1 MDSRQKLLTK
11 NVDLSGCGL
20 EISPLFRP
28 IVPKSGNNIFYTDYI
43 SAEELREKNRDNIN
57 LTSGLFSK
65 IVDLDFVWTP
75 GSRLS
80 ECVPDKI
87 LFDYAVAS
95 HVIEHVPNVVGWL
108 NEIFSVLKVGGVLSL
123 AVPNKLSSFDYYRQT
138 TSAAEIFDAWVR
150 GASAP
155 SPKQIFD
162 CLSMAAVDTG
172 QPGTR
177 SFDLD
182 LPLKKA
188 SLTYSLEEAASYAI
202 DTYVS
207 GGYLDVH
214 CSVFTPESFMEVIK
228 VLIDLKLL
236 NISVSEAI
244 PGESAG
250 VPGSLVSSEFVV
262 FLTKL
267 GEPQRKFSPVDSKG
281 SDSTTS
287 TVAHLNKAFSEAIAV
302 QEDLKRRIKAL
313 ESQLW
318 LKTAIKRTLKKVMGR
333 A

>member
-1 MDSRQKLLTK
+1 MDARQKLLTK
-11 NVDLSGCGL
+11 KLYLSGCGL

-28 IVPKSGNNIFYTDYI
+28 IVPKSGNNVFYTDY
-43 SAEELREKNRDNIN
+43 APTEELREKNRENVN
-57 LTSGLFSK
+57 LTSGLFSG

-75 GSRLS
+75 GSKLS
-80 ECVPDKI
+80 ESAPKDI

-108 NEIFSVLKVGGVLSL
+108 NEILSVLKVGGVLAL
-123 AVPNKLSSFDYYRQT
+123 AVPNKTSSFDYYRQT
-138 TSAAEIFDAWVR
+138 TSAAEMFDAWIR
-150 GASAP
+150 GASTP

-188 SLTYSLEEAASYAI
+188 NLTYTLEEAASYAI
-202 DTYVS
+202 DTYAS
-207 GGYLDVH
+207 GDYLDVH
-214 CSVFTPESFMEVIK
+214 CSVFTPESFVD
-228 VLIDLKLL
+228 VFQTLVDLKLL
-236 NISVSEAI
+236 NVSISEAI
-244 PGESAG
+244 QGEPAG

-267 GEPQRKFSPVDSKG
+267 GESERKLPVNDLKVSG
-281 SDSTTS
+281 GAESA
-287 TVAHLNKAFSEAIAV
+287 VAHLHKAFSEAVAA
-302 QEDLKRRIKAL
+302 QEDLKRYIKVL
-313 ESQLW
+313 ESQLRF
-318 LKTAIKRTLKKVMGR
+318 KTAIKRVLRRVVGR